1 MRAENEQMGPK
12 IGFKDQ
18 MRFARHYWLRHK
30 WRGLKAFA
38 FMTVSVGV
46 DVFYPLFSGRLVDAV
61 SELDPTAEGSL
72 KMVLIAFGS
81 LAVLQLTHSWA
92 WALATWQWNKFAVRN
107 LYEILTDAMYKVQR
121 FSTDWHVNSFAGATV
136 RKITRG
142 MWAFDVFDDTI
153 FMGLYPATIIGVG
166 MTTMLIIQLPSVGWV
181 ILPIVILFIAVSIF
195 LSVKVT
201 MPRFRKSAEM
211 DTAVG
216 ANLADVMTAISTVKS
231 FAGESREDR
240 QFAGVV
246 DQWKHRTQNAWLT
259 AVAVDWVRSQ
269 IRFLMM
275 AGMTGTVIWLWY
287 QGKASAGDVTVAI
300 TASFIIGGY
309 LREIGRQITELM
321 KSSSEMAD
329 VIGFWLHDN
338 DVKDVD
344 GAKTLEVRRDGV
356 GSAISFD
363 KVGFKYEQGARPI
376 YTSLSVEIKAG
387 EKVALVGASGSGK
400 STFVKLIQRLYDI
413 QSGAILIDGQEIAGV
428 TQESL
433 RRAVALV
440 PQDPVLFHRSLAEN
454 IAYGNPDATIDEIRM
469 AAQEAYAA
477 EFIEGLPLGY
487 QTLVGERGVKLS
499 GGERQRVA
507 IARALLS
514 EAPVLI
520 LDEATSSLDS
530 VSEHYIQKA
539 LERLMVGRT
548 TITIAHR
555 LATIQKAD
563 RILVFDKGEI
573 VEQGT
578 HTELLD
584 NPQSIYRRLYEIQ
597 ALDLVG

>member
-1 MRAENEQMGPK
+1 M
-12 IGFKDQ
+12 
-18 MRFARHYWLRHK
+18 
-30 WRGLKAFA
+30 
-38 FMTVSVGV
+38 
-46 DVFYPLFSGRLVDAV
+46 
-61 SELDPTAEGSL
+61 
-72 KMVLIAFGS
+72 
-81 LAVLQLTHSWA
+81 
-92 WALATWQWNKFAVRN
+92 
-107 LYEILTDAMYKVQR
+107 
-121 FSTDWHVNSFAGATV
+121 
-136 RKITRG
+136 
-142 MWAFDVFDDTI
+142 
-153 FMGLYPATIIGVG
+153 
-166 MTTMLIIQLPSVGWV
+166 
-181 ILPIVILFIAVSIF
+181 
-195 LSVKVT
+195 
-201 MPRFRKSAEM
+201 
-211 DTAVG
+211 
-216 ANLADVMTAISTVKS
+216 
-231 FAGESREDR
+231 
-240 QFAGVV
+240 
-246 DQWKHRTQNAWLT
+246 
-259 AVAVDWVRSQ
+259 
-269 IRFLMM
+269 
-275 AGMTGTVIWLWY
+275 
-287 QGKASAGDVTVAI
+287 AI
-300 TASFIIGGY
+300 TAFFIIGGY
-309 LREIGRQITELM
+309 LREIGRQIAELM

-344 GAKTLEVRRDGV
+344 GAKTLEVHRDGV

-413 QSGAILIDGQEIAGV
+413 QSGAILIDGQEIASV

-454 IAYGNPDATIDEIRM
+454 IAYGKPDAMIDEIRT
-469 AAQEAYAA
+469 AAREAYAA

-514 EAPVLI
+514 DAPVLI

-563 RILVFDKGEI
+563 RILVFDKGQI